1 MRQQLRHLCC
11 FGYYYSI
18 NDIHSPIVNDQ
29 TNDTDEISAE
39 YVILEHEGKRAG
51 LEADDQK
58 VHEIVVL
65 DAFVLPQKEDDCD
78 VETRKGQHLEVHPFP
93 EHAEQ
98 HQEKHHQMAG
108 VLDPRAEMQV
118 VVAERIDQQH
128 PLLQKLRHRLR
139 VPPVEVEVPGPQ
151 LRDLGHGQHDV
162 LHD

>member
-65 DAFVLPQKEDDCD
+65 DAFVLPRKKTTAMLKPAKASILKFTLSPNTLNNIRTSTTKWQACL
-78 VETRKGQHLEVHPFP
+78 TR
-93 EHAEQ
+93 
-98 HQEKHHQMAG
+98 
-108 VLDPRAEMQV
+108 VLKCR
-118 VVAERIDQQH
+118 
-128 PLLQKLRHRLR
+128 
-139 VPPVEVEVPGPQ
+139 
-151 LRDLGHGQHDV
+151 
-162 LHD
+162 